1 MRIISEWTYKQLR
14 VSILEMNGRF
24 IIKVEDK
31 VFEQTYKLRDG
42 QVKDLNALKSIL
54 GEAFYEKCISLFSEM
69 QNNLAKT
76 LAVDDSEDFEFDDI
90 I

>member
-1 MRIISEWTYKQLR
+1 MRIISEWAYKHLR

-31 VFEQTYKLRDG
+31 VFGQTYKLRDG
-42 QVKDLNALKSIL
+42 QVRDLNHLKQIL
-54 GEAFYEKCISLFSEM
+54 DESFYQKCIALFSEM
-69 QNNLAKT
+69 NNNLT
-76 LAVDDSEDFEFDDI
+76 TVLTTNSDDDFDFDVI

>member
-1 MRIISEWTYKQLR
+1 MRIISEWTYKHLR

-31 VFEQTYKLRDG
+31 ILEQTYKLRDA
-42 QVKDLNALKSIL
+42 QVKNLDDLKTKLDDV
-54 GEAFYEKCISLFSEM
+54 FYEKCIDLFTEM
-69 QNNLAKT
+69 NTNLVNVLSSKG
-76 LAVDDSEDFEFDDI
+76 DEDYEFDVI